1 MSGKYMKI
9 KRIVIPTITLIIM
22 TSQLLGCSSVTSK
35 EMLDMIDRQ
44 EAIVIEVPEPISEE
58 QGTTIEYE
66 WTELASLTTY
76 PEFRTTFDDTF
87 NIVPY
92 GTGGKAGTIY
102 IDLSGN
108 QTNNSTL
115 YNALM
120 NQKFAEAWNNTDNL
134 KKIIASIK
142 ETYVDIDSDTEAITA
157 ALNAYFNLTSDA
169 EPNYYNG
176 NSTLTRGEYLGML
189 YRASTPVEDLT
200 DKSGLTESI
209 EDTDTALF
217 ASQLADKSYLTT
229 ADSSLNT
236 STFNSTITRA
246 EAIYTIVQEYYADE
260 YKSVTGKESSYSDA
274 KNGGNIAEKAGFI
287 TKDKKTDE
295 VTEKKYW
302 KSYELS
308 YSMQNESK
316 GMPTDLYK
324 ALVVAKNHNLITG
337 DESRWSDGLTKTE
350 AINLITS
357 VYEDLAETNGYINN
371 AERGNATGES
381 ITDSTII
388 EDTGIQDT
396 YDYNKLFPGF
406 AKENITFNA
415 EGIVIDYNEKFIAEC
430 KKYDTFRECSDDE
443 IKEILETVI
452 EESMG
457 KIERTPEEYHKTLS
471 ELDKNGVN
479 AKDLLQL
486 NEETSSSSSSQTSKP
501 SGSNSNSNTNSNSNK
516 GNTGSNNTSST
527 PSQDADLTKGY
538 GDADGGNSTSE
549 APVQSVDDGFA
560 DTINDVGFD
569 NSAELGEDTGG
580 TMGQWQ

>member
-1 MSGKYMKI
+1 MKKKI
-9 KRIVIPTITLIIM
+9 TIGVGVAVLVLIIVLICIFAIM
-22 TSQLLGCSSVTSK
+22 PDANLK
-35 EMLDMIDRQ
+35 NMLDMIDRQ

-134 KKIIASIK
+134 KKIIDSIK
-142 ETYVDIDSDTEAITA
+142 ETYVDIDSDSEAITA

-217 ASQLADKSYLTT
+217 ASQIADKSYLTT

-236 STFNSTITRA
+236 STFNSTITRV
-246 EAIYTIVQEYYADE
+246 EAIYTIVQQYYSDE
-260 YKSVTGKESSYSDA
+260 YGKVTGKENSYSDA

-287 TKDKKTDE
+287 TKDKKTGE

-308 YSMQNESK
+308 YSMQNEAK

-357 VYEDLAETNGYINN
+357 VYEDLAETNGYLNN
-371 AERGNATGES
+371 AERGNATGEAVDGS
-381 ITDSTII
+381 ESTVVEDVGGSGDSTSAFSNIK
-388 EDTGIQDT
+388 D
-396 YDYNKLFPGF
+396 
-406 AKENITFNA
+406 ENGEYTEELIGTLAMYPFF
-415 EGIVIDYNEKFIAEC
+415 EGKTESEI
-430 KKYDTFRECSDDE
+430 REYLASDDDLQCYLRDGKVADIE
-443 IKEILETVI
+443 FYLE
-452 EESMG
+452 SLYDFYG
-457 KIERTPEEYHKTLS
+457 N
-471 ELDKNGVN
+471 DKSGSTN
-479 AKDLLQL
+479 A
-486 NEETSSSSSSQTSKP
+486 SSSDTNNSSTSNKGNSSFTSNNTGNTAGSQ
-501 SGSNSNSNTNSNSNK
+501 SNTNSSTAGSNSSAPAEQ
-516 GNTGSNNTSST
+516 GNTVETPPADSNEANMQGDGTFT
-527 PSQDADLTKGY
+527 FDDASNFGGQFIDP
-538 GDADGGNSTSE
+538 GDSWNIE
-549 APVQSVDDGFA
+549 
-560 DTINDVGFD
+560 
-569 NSAELGEDTGG
+569 
-580 TMGQWQ
+580 

>member
-1 MSGKYMKI
+1 MSGKFMKI

-92 GTGGKAGTIY
+92 GIGGKAGTVY

-200 DKSGLTESI
+200 DKAGLTESI

-236 STFNSTITRA
+236 STFNSTIIRA
-246 EAIYTIVQEYYADE
+246 EAIYTIVQQYYSDE
-260 YKSVTGKESSYSDA
+260 YGKVTGKENSYSDA

-287 TKDKKTDE
+287 TKDKKTGE

-350 AINLITS
+350 AINLITA

-381 ITDSTII
+381 IDGSENTVV
-388 EDTGIQDT
+388 EQ
-396 YDYNKLFPGF
+396 YDDNSLFPGF
-406 AKENITFNA
+406 SSENITINSDGTR
-415 EGIVIDYNEKFIAEC
+415 EYNEAFYNECRNYNCFEGATDDQIKKMVDKYTSSEFKAED
-430 KKYDTFRECSDDE
+430 YHNTFTMLDE
-443 IKEILETVI
+443 IDMTVYDYLNI
-452 EESMG
+452 PNPNKTKDSSESS
-457 KIERTPEEYHKTLS
+457 T
-471 ELDKNGVN
+471 N
-479 AKDLLQL
+479 
-486 NEETSSSSSSQTSKP
+486 SSTTTNNSSTT
-501 SGSNSNSNTNSNSNK
+501 NTNSNSSK
-516 GNTGSNNTSST
+516 DSTESNNTSST
-527 PSQDADLTKGY
+527 PSQDTDLTKGY
-538 GDADGGNSTSE
+538 GDAGGNNTSE
-549 APVQSVDDGFA
+549 APVQSVDDGA
-560 DTINDVGFD
+560 PDVDISSLMGKTD
-569 NSAELGEDTGG
+569 YGENTGG
-580 TMGQWQ
+580 TIDLE

>member
-1 MSGKYMKI
+1 MSGKFIKI

-44 EAIVIEVPEPISEE
+44 EAIVIEVPEPISEV

-134 KKIIASIK
+134 KKIISAVK
-142 ETYVDIDSDTEAITA
+142 DTYVDIDSDTEAITA

-217 ASQLADKSYLTT
+217 ASQIADKSYLTT

-246 EAIYTIVQEYYADE
+246 EAIYTIVQQYYSDE
-260 YKSVTGKESSYSDA
+260 YGKVTGKENSYSDA
-274 KNGGNIAEKAGFI
+274 KNGGNIAEKAGFKV
-287 TKDKKTDE
+287 KDKKTGE

-308 YSMQNESK
+308 YSMQNEAK

-357 VYEDLAETNGYINN
+357 VYEDLAETNGYLNN

-381 ITDSTII
+381 ITDSTIV
-388 EDTGIQDT
+388 EDTGVQDT

-430 KKYDTFRECSDDE
+430 KKYDTFGECSDDE
-443 IKEILETVI
+443 IKEILKTVI

-479 AKDLLQL
+479 AKDLFQL
-486 NEETSSSSSSQTSKP
+486 NEEASSSSSSQTSKP
-501 SGSNSNSNTNSNSNK
+501 SGSNSKSNTKSNSNK
-516 GNTGSNNTSST
+516 GNTESNNTSST

-538 GDADGGNSTSE
+538 GDAGGNNTSE
-549 APVQSVDDGFA
+549 TPVQSVDDGAPDMSNVDWSQFSA
-560 DTINDVGFD
+560 DQ
-569 NSAELGEDTGG
+569 GEDHGG
-580 TMGQWQ
+580 RIDLH

>member
-1 MSGKYMKI
+1 MSGKFMKI

-92 GTGGKAGTIY
+92 GTGGKAGTVY

-120 NQKFAEAWNNTDNL
+120 NQKFAEAWNNTDNI
-134 KKIIASIK
+134 KKIISAVK
-142 ETYVDIDSDTEAITA
+142 DTYVDIDSDTEAITA

-217 ASQLADKSYLTT
+217 ASQIADKSYLTT

-260 YKSVTGKESSYSDA
+260 YKSVTGKENCYTDA

-287 TKDKKTDE
+287 TKDKKTGE

-308 YSMQNESK
+308 YSMQNEAK

-337 DESRWSDGLTKTE
+337 DECHWSDGLTKTE

-388 EDTGIQDT
+388 EDTGDVGGSGDSTSAFSNSDNIYSDEVIGT
-396 YDYNKLFPGF
+396 LAMYDFF
-406 AKENITFNA
+406 
-415 EGIVIDYNEKFIAEC
+415 EGSTA
-430 KKYDTFRECSDDE
+430 DE
-443 IKEILETVI
+443 IRQFVKDHDDIQEILNTHDSEYI
-452 EESMG
+452 DSW
-457 KIERTPEEYHKTLS
+457 IPEFKDFYGGTLY
-471 ELDKNGVN
+471 ELNHPATN
-479 AKDLLQL
+479 
-486 NEETSSSSSSQTSKP
+486 SSSTSNKGNSSSTSNNTGNTA
-501 SGSNSNSNTNSNSNK
+501 GSQSNTNSSSA
-516 GNTGSNNTSST
+516 GSNSST
-527 PSQDADLTKGY
+527 PAEQGNTVETPPADSNEANMQGDGTFTFDDASNFGGGPLDNGGY
-538 GDADGGNSTSE
+538 EWDIE
-549 APVQSVDDGFA
+549 
-560 DTINDVGFD
+560 
-569 NSAELGEDTGG
+569 
-580 TMGQWQ
+580 

>member
-1 MSGKYMKI
+1 MKI

-134 KKIIASIK
+134 KKIIEAVK
-142 ETYVDIDSDTEAITA
+142 GTYVDIDSDTEAITA

-217 ASQLADKSYLTT
+217 ASQIADKSYLTT

-246 EAIYTIVQEYYADE
+246 EAIYTIVQQYYSDE
-260 YKSVTGKESSYSDA
+260 YGKVTGKESSYSDA

-287 TKDKKTDE
+287 TKDKKTGE
-295 VTEKKYW
+295 ITEKKYW

-308 YSMQNESK
+308 YSMQNEAK

-357 VYEDLAETNGYINN
+357 VYEDLAETNGYLNN
-371 AERGNATGES
+371 AERGASNGEAV
-381 ITDSTII
+381 TDSTVV
-388 EDTGIQDT
+388 EDTGDVGGSGDSTSAFSNSEDIYSDEVIGT
-396 YDYNKLFPGF
+396 LAMYDFF
-406 AKENITFNA
+406 
-415 EGIVIDYNEKFIAEC
+415 EGKTDE
-430 KKYDTFRECSDDE
+430 E
-443 IKEILETVI
+443 IKEYIKSDDDLQYYLETKDADII
-452 EESMG
+452 E
-457 KIERTPEEYHKTLS
+457 KY
-471 ELDKNGVN
+471 VN
-479 AKDLLQL
+479 ALYKYYGNDKSGST
-486 NEETSSSSSSQTSKP
+486 NASSSNTSNSSTSSKGNSSSSNNTVGSQ
-501 SGSNSNSNTNSNSNK
+501 SNTNSSSTESGS
-516 GNTGSNNTSST
+516 GNITTPPADTSSD
-527 PSQDADLTKGY
+527 QGMDDMTKAALEAAG
-538 GDADGGNSTSE
+538 GDILDSSNFGNGDGTLYDGGYE
-549 APVQSVDDGFA
+549 WD
-560 DTINDVGFD
+560 IN
-569 NSAELGEDTGG
+569 
-580 TMGQWQ
+580 

>member
-1 MSGKYMKI
+1 MSGRFMKI

-92 GTGGKAGTIY
+92 GTGGKAGTVY

-120 NQKFAEAWNNTDNL
+120 NQKFAEAWNNTDNI

-142 ETYVDIDSDTEAITA
+142 ETYVDIDSDSEAITA

-217 ASQLADKSYLTT
+217 ASQLADSSYLTT
-229 ADSSLNT
+229 SDSSLNT
-236 STFNSTITRA
+236 DTFNGTITRA
-246 EAIYTIVQEYYADE
+246 EAIYTLVKEYYSDE
-260 YKSVTGKESSYSDA
+260 FDSVTGKESCYSDA
-274 KNGGNIAEKAGFI
+274 KNGGDIASKAGFVV
-287 TKDKKTDE
+287 KDKKTGE
-295 VTEKKYW
+295 VTEKTYW

-308 YSMQNESK
+308 YALQNESK
-316 GMPTDLYK
+316 GLPTDLYK

-350 AINLITS
+350 AINLITA

-381 ITDSTII
+381 IDGSESTVV
-388 EDTGIQDT
+388 EQ
-396 YDYNKLFPGF
+396 YDDNSLFPGF
-406 AKENITFNA
+406 SSENITINSDGTR
-415 EGIVIDYNEKFIAEC
+415 EYNEAFYNECRNYNCFEGATDDQIKKMVDKFTNTEYKAEDYHNEFTNLDELGMTV
-430 KKYDTFRECSDDE
+430 YDYLNIPNPNKTKDSS
-443 IKEILETVI
+443 
-452 EESMG
+452 ESS
-457 KIERTPEEYHKTLS
+457 T
-471 ELDKNGVN
+471 N
-479 AKDLLQL
+479 
-486 NEETSSSSSSQTSKP
+486 SSTTNNNSNTTNI
-501 SGSNSNSNTNSNSNK
+501 NSNSSKDNTE
-516 GNTGSNNTSST
+516 SNNTSST
-527 PSQDADLTKGY
+527 PSQDTDTTKGY
-538 GDADGGNSTSE
+538 GDAGGGNNTSE
-549 APVQSVDDGFA
+549 APVQSVDDGA
-560 DTINDVGFD
+560 PDIDISSLMGQHQWSGNTG
-569 NSAELGEDTGG
+569 DTGLI
-580 TMGQWQ
+580 Q

>member
-1 MSGKYMKI
+1 MSGRFMKI

-44 EAIVIEVPEPISEE
+44 EAIVIEVPEPISEV

-102 IDLSGN
+102 IDLSSN

-120 NQKFAEAWNNTDNL
+120 NQKFAEAWNDTDNL
-134 KKIIASIK
+134 KKIISAVK
-142 ETYVDIDSDTEAITA
+142 DTYVDIDSDTEAITA

-176 NSTLTRGEYLGML
+176 NSTLTRGEYLGLL

-200 DKSGLTESI
+200 DKNGLTESI

-260 YKSVTGKESSYSDA
+260 YKSVTGKENSYSDA

-287 TKDKKTDE
+287 TKDKKTGE
-295 VTEKKYW
+295 ITEKKYW

-350 AINLITS
+350 AINLITK
-357 VYEDLAETNGYINN
+357 VYEDLAETNGYLNN
-371 AERGNATGES
+371 AERGASNGEAV
-381 ITDSTII
+381 TDSTVV
-388 EDTGIQDT
+388 EDTGDV
-396 YDYNKLFPGF
+396 G
-406 AKENITFNA
+406 
-415 EGIVIDYNEKFIAEC
+415 
-430 KKYDTFRECSDDE
+430 
-443 IKEILETVI
+443 
-452 EESMG
+452 
-457 KIERTPEEYHKTLS
+457 
-471 ELDKNGVN
+471 
-479 AKDLLQL
+479 
-486 NEETSSSSSSQTSKP
+486 
-501 SGSNSNSNTNSNSNK
+501 GS
-516 GNTGSNNTSST
+516 
-527 PSQDADLTKGY
+527 
-538 GDADGGNSTSE
+538 GNSTSAFSNSDDIYSDE
-549 APVQSVDDGFA
+549 VIGTLAMYDFFEGKTDEEIKEYIKSDDDLQYYLETKDADIIEKYVNALYKYYGNDKSGSTNASSSNTSNSSTSSKGNSSSSNNTVGSQSNTSNSSTESGSGNSTTPPA
-560 DTINDVGFD
+560 DTSSDQGMDDMTKAALEAAGVDTDASNFGNGDGTLYDGGYEWDIN
-569 NSAELGEDTGG
+569 
-580 TMGQWQ
+580 

>member
-1 MSGKYMKI
+1 MKI

-44 EAIVIEVPEPISEE
+44 EAIVIEVPEPISEV

-120 NQKFAEAWNNTDNL
+120 NQKFAEAWNDTDNL
-134 KKIIASIK
+134 KKIISAVK
-142 ETYVDIDSDTEAITA
+142 DTYVDIDSDTEAITA

-176 NSTLTRGEYLGML
+176 NSTLTRGEYLGLL

-200 DKSGLTESI
+200 DKNGLTESI

-260 YKSVTGKESSYSDA
+260 YKSVTGKENSYSDA

-287 TKDKKTDE
+287 TKDKKTGE
-295 VTEKKYW
+295 ITEKKYW

-350 AINLITS
+350 AINLITK
-357 VYEDLAETNGYINN
+357 VYEDLAETNGYLNN
-371 AERGNATGES
+371 AERGASNGEAV
-381 ITDSTII
+381 TDSTVV
-388 EDTGIQDT
+388 EDTGDV
-396 YDYNKLFPGF
+396 G
-406 AKENITFNA
+406 
-415 EGIVIDYNEKFIAEC
+415 
-430 KKYDTFRECSDDE
+430 
-443 IKEILETVI
+443 
-452 EESMG
+452 
-457 KIERTPEEYHKTLS
+457 
-471 ELDKNGVN
+471 
-479 AKDLLQL
+479 
-486 NEETSSSSSSQTSKP
+486 
-501 SGSNSNSNTNSNSNK
+501 GS
-516 GNTGSNNTSST
+516 
-527 PSQDADLTKGY
+527 
-538 GDADGGNSTSE
+538 GNSTSAFSNSDDIYSDE
-549 APVQSVDDGFA
+549 VIGTLAMYDFFEGKTDEEIKEYIKSDDDLQYYLETKDADIIEKYVNALYKYYGNDKSGSTNASSSNTSNSSTSSKGNSSSSNNTVGSQSNTSNSSTESGSGNSTTPPA
-560 DTINDVGFD
+560 DTSSDQGMDDMTKAALEAAGVDTDASNFGNGDGTLYDGGYEWDIN
-569 NSAELGEDTGG
+569 
-580 TMGQWQ
+580 

>member
-1 MSGKYMKI
+1 MKKKI
-9 KRIVIPTITLIIM
+9 TIGVGVAVLALIIVLICIFAIM
-22 TSQLLGCSSVTSK
+22 PDANLK
-35 EMLDMIDRQ
+35 NMLDMIDRQ

-142 ETYVDIDSDTEAITA
+142 GTYVDIDSDTEAITA

-189 YRASTPVEDLT
+189 YRASTPVEDLQ
-200 DKSGLTESI
+200 DKNGLCESI

-246 EAIYTIVQEYYADE
+246 EAIYTIVQQYYSDE
-260 YKSVTGKESSYSDA
+260 YGKVTGKESSYSDA

-287 TKDKKTDE
+287 TKDKKTGE
-295 VTEKKYW
+295 ITEKKYW

-337 DESRWSDGLTKTE
+337 DECRWSDGLTKTE
-350 AINLITS
+350 AINLITK

-381 ITDSTII
+381 IDGSESTVV
-388 EDTGIQDT
+388 EQ
-396 YDYNKLFPGF
+396 YDDNSLFPGF
-406 AKENITFNA
+406 SSENITINSDGTR
-415 EGIVIDYNEKFIAEC
+415 EYNEAFYNECRNYNCFEGATDDQIKKMVDKFTNTEYKAEDYHNEFTNLDELGMTV
-430 KKYDTFRECSDDE
+430 YDYLN
-443 IKEILETVI
+443 I
-452 EESMG
+452 
-457 KIERTPEEYHKTLS
+457 PNPNKTKDSS
-471 ELDKNGVN
+471 E
-479 AKDLLQL
+479 
-486 NEETSSSSSSQTSKP
+486 
-501 SGSNSNSNTNSNSNK
+501 SNTNSSVTNNNSNANTNNNSSQ
-516 GNTGSNNTSST
+516 GNIGSNNTSST
-527 PSQDADLTKGY
+527 PSQDTDTTKGY
-538 GDADGGNSTSE
+538 GDAGGNSASE
-549 APVQSVDDGFA
+549 APVQSVDDGAPDMSFG
-560 DTINDVGFD
+560 DFD
-569 NSAELGEDTGG
+569 DPSEWSESDGSSIDLH
-580 TMGQWQ
+580 

>member
-1 MSGKYMKI
+1 MSGKFMKI

-134 KKIIASIK
+134 KKIISAVK
-142 ETYVDIDSDTEAITA
+142 DTYVDIDSDSEAITA

-246 EAIYTIVQEYYADE
+246 EAIYTIVQQYYSDE
-260 YKSVTGKESSYSDA
+260 YGKVTGKESSYSDA

-287 TKDKKTDE
+287 TKDKKTGE
-295 VTEKKYW
+295 ITEKKYW

-308 YSMQNESK
+308 YSMQNEAK

-371 AERGNATGES
+371 AERGASNGEAV
-381 ITDSTII
+381 TDSTVV
-388 EDTGIQDT
+388 EDTGDVGGSGDSTSAFKNIKD
-396 YDYNKLFPGF
+396 
-406 AKENITFNA
+406 ENGEYTEELIGTLAMYPFF
-415 EGIVIDYNEKFIAEC
+415 EGKTESEI
-430 KKYDTFRECSDDE
+430 REYLASDDDLQCYLRDGKVADIE
-443 IKEILETVI
+443 FYLE
-452 EESMG
+452 SLYDFYG
-457 KIERTPEEYHKTLS
+457 N
-471 ELDKNGVN
+471 DKSGSTN
-479 AKDLLQL
+479 A
-486 NEETSSSSSSQTSKP
+486 SSSDTNNSSTSNKGNSSSASNNTGNTA
-501 SGSNSNSNTNSNSNK
+501 GSQSNTNSSSAGSGS
-516 GNTGSNNTSST
+516 GNITTPPADTSSDQGMDDMT
-527 PSQDADLTKGY
+527 KAALEAAGVDTDASNFGN
-538 GDADGGNSTSE
+538 GDGTLYDGGYE
-549 APVQSVDDGFA
+549 WD
-560 DTINDVGFD
+560 IN
-569 NSAELGEDTGG
+569 
-580 TMGQWQ
+580 

>member
-1 MSGKYMKI
+1 MSGKFMKI

-92 GTGGKAGTIY
+92 GTGGKAGTVY

-142 ETYVDIDSDTEAITA
+142 ETYVDIDSDSEAITA

-176 NSTLTRGEYLGML
+176 NSTLTRGEYLGLL

-217 ASQLADKSYLTT
+217 ASQIADKSYLTT

-236 STFNSTITRA
+236 STFTSTITRA

-260 YKSVTGKESSYSDA
+260 YKSVTGKENCYSDA

-287 TKDKKTDE
+287 TKDKKTGE

-308 YSMQNESK
+308 YSMQNEAK

-337 DESRWSDGLTKTE
+337 DECRWSDGLTKTE

-381 ITDSTII
+381 IDGSENTVV
-388 EDTGIQDT
+388 EQ
-396 YDYNKLFPGF
+396 YDDNSLFPGF
-406 AKENITFNA
+406 SSENITINSD
-415 EGIVIDYNEKFIAEC
+415 GKVTDYNEAF
-430 KKYDTFRECSDDE
+430 
-443 IKEILETVI
+443 IKECRNYHMFDECNDEEVKEVLQSVI
-452 EESMG
+452 EEAIGSS
-457 KIERTPEEYHKTLS
+457 ERTPSLYHAIIS
-471 ELDKNGVN
+471 SMDESGVN
-479 AKDLLQL
+479 GREFLSSG
-486 NEETSSSSSSQTSKP
+486 TSSSKDNSSTSGNK
-501 SGSNSNSNTNSNSNK
+501 SNSNSNSNSASTSNNTQSNSNA
-516 GNTGSNNTSST
+516 ST
-527 PSQDADLTKGY
+527 PSQDTDTTKGY
-538 GDADGGNSTSE
+538 GDADGGNNTSE
-549 APVQSVDDGFA
+549 APVQEIDDGF
-560 DTINDVGFD
+560 DCNESDF
-569 NSAELGEDTGG
+569 
-580 TMGQWQ
+580 QWGDISDWSESDGSSIDLH

>member
-1 MSGKYMKI
+1 MKI

-44 EAIVIEVPEPISEE
+44 EAIVIEVPEPISEV
-58 QGTTIEYE
+58 QGTTIDYE

-76 PEFRTTFDDTF
+76 PEFRATFDDTF

-134 KKIIASIK
+134 KKIISAVK
-142 ETYVDIDSDTEAITA
+142 DTYVDIDSDTEAITA

-189 YRASTPVEDLT
+189 YRASTPVEDMQ
-200 DKSGLTESI
+200 DKNGLCESI

-217 ASQLADKSYLTT
+217 ASQIADKSYLTT
-229 ADSSLNT
+229 TDSSLNT

-246 EAIYTIVQEYYADE
+246 EAIYTIVQQYYSDE
-260 YKSVTGKESSYSDA
+260 YESATGKENSYSDA

-287 TKDKKTDE
+287 TKDKKTGE

-371 AERGNATGES
+371 AERGNATGEAVDGS
-381 ITDSTII
+381 ENTVV
-388 EDTGIQDT
+388 EQ
-396 YDYNKLFPGF
+396 YDDNSLFPGF
-406 AKENITFNA
+406 SSENITINSDGTREYSEAF
-415 EGIVIDYNEKFIAEC
+415 YNECRNYNCFEGATDNQIKKMVDKYTSSEFKAED
-430 KKYDTFRECSDDE
+430 YHNTFNMLDE
-443 IKEILETVI
+443 IDMTVYDYLNI
-452 EESMG
+452 
-457 KIERTPEEYHKTLS
+457 PNPNKTKDSS
-471 ELDKNGVN
+471 E
-479 AKDLLQL
+479 
-486 NEETSSSSSSQTSKP
+486 
-501 SGSNSNSNTNSNSNK
+501 SNTNSSSTTNNSSSSNSNAESA
-516 GNTGSNNTSST
+516 NNNTSSA
-527 PSQDADLTKGY
+527 PSQDIDTTKGY
-538 GDADGGNSTSE
+538 GDAGGNNTSE
-549 APVQSVDDGFA
+549 APVQEIDDGLGS
-560 DTINDVGFD
+560 N
-569 NSAELGEDTGG
+569 AEEVSNLWGQHQWSGNTGDTGLI
-580 TMGQWQ
+580 Q

>member
-1 MSGKYMKI
+1 MSGKFMKI

-102 IDLSGN
+102 INLSGN

-134 KKIIASIK
+134 KKIISAVK
-142 ETYVDIDSDTEAITA
+142 DTYVDIDSDSEAITA

-200 DKSGLTESI
+200 GKAGLTESI

-217 ASQLADKSYLTT
+217 ASQIADKSYLTT

-246 EAIYTIVQEYYADE
+246 EAIYTIVQQYYSDE
-260 YKSVTGKESSYSDA
+260 YGKATGKENSYSDA
-274 KNGGNIAEKAGFI
+274 KNGGNIAEKAGFV
-287 TKDKKTDE
+287 TKDKKTGE
-295 VTEKKYW
+295 ITEKKYW

-308 YSMQNESK
+308 YSMQNEAK

-337 DESRWSDGLTKTE
+337 DECRWSDGLTKTE

-388 EDTGIQDT
+388 EDTGDVGGSGDST
-396 YDYNKLFPGF
+396 SAFSN
-406 AKENITFNA
+406 
-415 EGIVIDYNEKFIAEC
+415 
-430 KKYDTFRECSDDE
+430 SDDIYSDEVIGTLAMYDFFEGSTADE
-443 IKEILETVI
+443 IRQFVKDHDDIQEILNTHDSEYI
-452 EESMG
+452 DSW
-457 KIERTPEEYHKTLS
+457 IPEFKDFYGGTLY
-471 ELDKNGVN
+471 ELNHPATN
-479 AKDLLQL
+479 
-486 NEETSSSSSSQTSKP
+486 SSSTSNKGNSSSTSNNTGNTA
-501 SGSNSNSNTNSNSNK
+501 GSQSNTNSSSA
-516 GNTGSNNTSST
+516 GSNSSA
-527 PSQDADLTKGY
+527 PAEQPPAPSNSESQDVINN
-538 GDADGGNSTSE
+538 GDGTITSGDGT
-549 APVQSVDDGFA
+549 F
-560 DTINDVGFD
+560 
-569 NSAELGEDTGG
+569 
-580 TMGQWQ
+580 TMGDGSNFGGDRDTSYDSSFNME

>member
-1 MSGKYMKI
+1 MKKKI
-9 KRIVIPTITLIIM
+9 TIGVGVALLALIIVLICIFAIM
-22 TSQLLGCSSVTSK
+22 PDANLK
-35 EMLDMIDRQ
+35 NMLDMIDRQ

-92 GTGGKAGTIY
+92 GTGGKAGTVY

-134 KKIIASIK
+134 KKIISAVK
-142 ETYVDIDSDTEAITA
+142 DTYVDIDSDTEALTA

-200 DKSGLTESI
+200 DKAGLTESI

-217 ASQLADKSYLTT
+217 ASQIADKSYLTT

-246 EAIYTIVQEYYADE
+246 EAIYTIVQQYYSDE
-260 YKSVTGKESSYSDA
+260 YKSVTGKENSYSDA

-287 TKDKKTDE
+287 TKDKKTGE

-308 YSMQNESK
+308 YSMQNEAK

-357 VYEDLAETNGYINN
+357 VYEDLAETNGYLNN
-371 AERGNATGES
+371 AERGNATGETVTDATVVEDAGGS
-381 ITDSTII
+381 GEVLSVFNNKDIYSEEVLGALSMYDFFADST
-388 EDTGIQDT
+388 
-396 YDYNKLFPGF
+396 
-406 AKENITFNA
+406 
-415 EGIVIDYNEKFIAEC
+415 
-430 KKYDTFRECSDDE
+430 SDE
-443 IKEILETVI
+443 IKTYI
-452 EESMG
+452 EENEDMQELLEYYDSDTIDKALNSMVDLQG
-457 KIERTPEEYHKTLS
+457 KTLYEMNHPS
-471 ELDKNGVN
+471 
-479 AKDLLQL
+479 
-486 NEETSSSSSSQTSKP
+486 TS
-501 SGSNSNSNTNSNSNK
+501 
-516 GNTGSNNTSST
+516 TSST
-527 PSQDADLTKGY
+527 ASSN
-538 GDADGGNSTSE
+538 GNNQSGSAKNNQSNSSNQNSSTSNTTNE
-549 APVQSVDDGFA
+549 NANTNEDNWTPPAKSINNAEDGFA
-560 DTINDVGFD
+560 GVIDNGDGTITSSDGTFTMSDGSNFGGGDHTIPDGFD
-569 NSAELGEDTGG
+569 ADAFMN
-580 TMGQWQ
+580 Q

>member
-1 MSGKYMKI
+1 MSGKFMKI

-44 EAIVIEVPEPISEE
+44 EAIVIEVPEPISEV

-92 GTGGKAGTIY
+92 GTGGKAGTVY

-120 NQKFAEAWNNTDNL
+120 NQKFAEAWNNTDNI
-134 KKIIASIK
+134 KKIISAVK
-142 ETYVDIDSDTEAITA
+142 DTYVDIDSDTEALTA

-260 YKSVTGKESSYSDA
+260 YKSVTGKENSYSDA
-274 KNGGNIAEKAGFI
+274 KNGGNIAEKAGFKV
-287 TKDKKTDE
+287 KDKKTGE

-308 YSMQNESK
+308 YSMQNEAK

-371 AERGNATGES
+371 AERGNATGETVTDATVVEDAGGS
-381 ITDSTII
+381 GEVLSVFNNKDIYSEEVLGALSMYDFFADST
-388 EDTGIQDT
+388 
-396 YDYNKLFPGF
+396 
-406 AKENITFNA
+406 
-415 EGIVIDYNEKFIAEC
+415 
-430 KKYDTFRECSDDE
+430 SDE
-443 IKEILETVI
+443 IKTYI
-452 EESMG
+452 EENEDMQELLEYYDSDTIDKALNSMVDLQG
-457 KIERTPEEYHKTLS
+457 KTLYEMNHPS
-471 ELDKNGVN
+471 
-479 AKDLLQL
+479 
-486 NEETSSSSSSQTSKP
+486 TS
-501 SGSNSNSNTNSNSNK
+501 
-516 GNTGSNNTSST
+516 TSST
-527 PSQDADLTKGY
+527 ASSN
-538 GDADGGNSTSE
+538 GNTQSGSAKNNQSNSSNQNSSTSNTTNE
-549 APVQSVDDGFA
+549 NANTNEDNWTPPAKSSNNAEDGFA
-560 DTINDVGFD
+560 GVIDNGDGTITSSDGTFTMSDGSNFGGGDHTIPDGFD
-569 NSAELGEDTGG
+569 ADAFMN
-580 TMGQWQ
+580 Q

>member
-1 MSGKYMKI
+1 MSGKFMKI

-92 GTGGKAGTIY
+92 GIGGKAGTVY

-200 DKSGLTESI
+200 DKAGLTESI

-236 STFNSTITRA
+236 STFNSTIIRA
-246 EAIYTIVQEYYADE
+246 EAIYTIVQQYYSDE
-260 YKSVTGKESSYSDA
+260 YGKVTGKENSYSDA

-287 TKDKKTDE
+287 TKDKKTGE

-350 AINLITS
+350 AINLITA

-381 ITDSTII
+381 IDGSENTVV
-388 EDTGIQDT
+388 EQ
-396 YDYNKLFPGF
+396 YDDNSLFPGF
-406 AKENITFNA
+406 SSENITINSDGTR
-415 EGIVIDYNEKFIAEC
+415 EYNEAFYNKCRNYNCFEGATDDQIKKMVDKYTSSEFKAED
-430 KKYDTFRECSDDE
+430 YHNTFTMLDE
-443 IKEILETVI
+443 IDMTVYDYLNI
-452 EESMG
+452 PNPNKTKDSSESS
-457 KIERTPEEYHKTLS
+457 T
-471 ELDKNGVN
+471 N
-479 AKDLLQL
+479 
-486 NEETSSSSSSQTSKP
+486 SSTTTNNSSTT
-501 SGSNSNSNTNSNSNK
+501 NTNSNSSK
-516 GNTGSNNTSST
+516 DSTESNNTSST
-527 PSQDADLTKGY
+527 PSQDTDLTKGY
-538 GDADGGNSTSE
+538 GDAGGNNTSE
-549 APVQSVDDGFA
+549 APVQSVDDGA
-560 DTINDVGFD
+560 PDVDISSLMGKTD
-569 NSAELGEDTGG
+569 YGENTGG
-580 TMGQWQ
+580 TIDLE

>member
-1 MSGKYMKI
+1 MKKKI
-9 KRIVIPTITLIIM
+9 TIGVGVAVLALIIVLICIFAIM
-22 TSQLLGCSSVTSK
+22 PDANLK
-35 EMLDMIDRQ
+35 NMLDMIDRQ

-120 NQKFAEAWNNTDNL
+120 NQKFAEAWNNTDNI

-217 ASQLADKSYLTT
+217 ASQIADKSYLTT

-246 EAIYTIVQEYYADE
+246 EAIYTIVQQYYSDE
-260 YKSVTGKESSYSDA
+260 YGKVTGKESSYSDA

-287 TKDKKTDE
+287 TKDKKTGE

-308 YSMQNESK
+308 YSMQNEAK

-357 VYEDLAETNGYINN
+357 VYENLAETNGYINN

-381 ITDSTII
+381 ITDATVVEDAGGSGEVLSVFNNKDIYSEEVLGALSMYDFFADST
-388 EDTGIQDT
+388 
-396 YDYNKLFPGF
+396 
-406 AKENITFNA
+406 
-415 EGIVIDYNEKFIAEC
+415 
-430 KKYDTFRECSDDE
+430 SDE
-443 IKEILETVI
+443 IKTYI
-452 EESMG
+452 EENEDMQELLEYYDSDTIDKALNSMVDLQG
-457 KIERTPEEYHKTLS
+457 KTLYEMNHPS
-471 ELDKNGVN
+471 
-479 AKDLLQL
+479 
-486 NEETSSSSSSQTSKP
+486 TS
-501 SGSNSNSNTNSNSNK
+501 
-516 GNTGSNNTSST
+516 TSST
-527 PSQDADLTKGY
+527 ASSNGNTKNNQNNSSNQAGSTSNTTNETAASTPDSTNNESPNYDSSDNNGVPTNEEMAQLHIPGVDTDASNFGGGDHTIPDGFDAD
-538 GDADGGNSTSE
+538 AFMN
-549 APVQSVDDGFA
+549 Q
-560 DTINDVGFD
+560 
-569 NSAELGEDTGG
+569 
-580 TMGQWQ
+580 

>member
-44 EAIVIEVPEPISEE
+44 EAIVIEVPEPISQE

-92 GTGGKAGTIY
+92 GTGGKAGTVY

-134 KKIIASIK
+134 KKIISAVK
-142 ETYVDIDSDTEAITA
+142 DTYVDIDSDTEAITA

-200 DKSGLTESI
+200 DKAGLTESI

-260 YKSVTGKESSYSDA
+260 YKSVTGKENCYTDA

-287 TKDKKTDE
+287 TKDKKTGE

-381 ITDSTII
+381 ITDSTIV
-388 EDTGIQDT
+388 EDTGDVGGSGEAYKIYSDALIVNEDGT
-396 YDYNKLFPGF
+396 YDFTESFIGGLMSYDFF
-406 AKENITFNA
+406 AGCNE
-415 EGIVIDYNEKFIAEC
+415 EEVRDYVKSN
-430 KKYDTFRECSDDE
+430 DTF
-443 IKEILETVI
+443 KILLI
-452 EESMG
+452 DG
-457 KIERTPEEYHKTLS
+457 TPELIDGFINSVSMNGEITL
-471 ELDKNGVN
+471 KQ
-479 AKDLLQL
+479 LLGQ
-486 NEETSSSSSSQTSKP
+486 NDT
-501 SGSNSNSNTNSNSNK
+501 SNSNTSSNKGNNTNSNK
-516 GNTGSNNTSST
+516 GNSSSTSNNTGNTAGSQSNTNSSNSESGSGNITT
-527 PSQDADLTKGY
+527 P
-538 GDADGGNSTSE
+538 
-549 APVQSVDDGFA
+549 PA
-560 DTINDVGFD
+560 DTSSDQGMDDMTKAALEAAGVNTDASNFGNGPSTNYGNAIY
-569 NSAELGEDTGG
+569 
-580 TMGQWQ
+580 

>member
-1 MSGKYMKI
+1 MSGKFMKI

-92 GTGGKAGTIY
+92 GIGGKAGTVY

-200 DKSGLTESI
+200 DKAGLTESI

-246 EAIYTIVQEYYADE
+246 EAIYTIVQQYYSDE
-260 YKSVTGKESSYSDA
+260 YGKVTGKENSYSDA

-287 TKDKKTDE
+287 TKDKKTGE

-350 AINLITS
+350 AINLITA

-381 ITDSTII
+381 IDGSENTVV
-388 EDTGIQDT
+388 EQ
-396 YDYNKLFPGF
+396 YDDNSLFPGF
-406 AKENITFNA
+406 SSENITINSDGTR
-415 EGIVIDYNEKFIAEC
+415 EYNEAFYNECRNYNCFEGATDDQIKKMVDKYTSSEFKAED
-430 KKYDTFRECSDDE
+430 YHNTFTMLDE
-443 IKEILETVI
+443 IDMTVYDYLNI
-452 EESMG
+452 PNPNKTKDSSESS
-457 KIERTPEEYHKTLS
+457 T
-471 ELDKNGVN
+471 N
-479 AKDLLQL
+479 
-486 NEETSSSSSSQTSKP
+486 SSTTTNNSSTT
-501 SGSNSNSNTNSNSNK
+501 NTNSNSSK
-516 GNTGSNNTSST
+516 DSTESNNTSST
-527 PSQDADLTKGY
+527 PSQDTDLTKGY
-538 GDADGGNSTSE
+538 GDAGGNNTSE
-549 APVQSVDDGFA
+549 APVQSVDDGA
-560 DTINDVGFD
+560 PDVDISSLMGKTD
-569 NSAELGEDTGG
+569 YGENTGG
-580 TMGQWQ
+580 TIDLE

>member
-1 MSGKYMKI
+1 MSGKFMKI

-92 GTGGKAGTIY
+92 GTGGKAGTVY

-134 KKIIASIK
+134 KKIISAVK
-142 ETYVDIDSDTEAITA
+142 DTYVDIDSDTEALTA

-200 DKSGLTESI
+200 DKAGLTESI

-246 EAIYTIVQEYYADE
+246 EAIYTIVQQYYSDE
-260 YKSVTGKESSYSDA
+260 YKSTTGKESSYSDA
-274 KNGGNIAEKAGFI
+274 KNGGNIAEKAGFKV
-287 TKDKKTDE
+287 KDKKTGE

-308 YSMQNESK
+308 YSMQNEAK

-371 AERGNATGES
+371 AERGASNGEAV
-381 ITDSTII
+381 TDSTVV
-388 EDTGIQDT
+388 EDTGDV
-396 YDYNKLFPGF
+396 G
-406 AKENITFNA
+406 
-415 EGIVIDYNEKFIAEC
+415 
-430 KKYDTFRECSDDE
+430 
-443 IKEILETVI
+443 
-452 EESMG
+452 
-457 KIERTPEEYHKTLS
+457 
-471 ELDKNGVN
+471 
-479 AKDLLQL
+479 
-486 NEETSSSSSSQTSKP
+486 
-501 SGSNSNSNTNSNSNK
+501 GS
-516 GNTGSNNTSST
+516 
-527 PSQDADLTKGY
+527 
-538 GDADGGNSTSE
+538 GNSTSAFSNSDDIYSDE
-549 APVQSVDDGFA
+549 VIGTLAMYDFFEGKTDEEIKEYIKSDDDLQYYLETKDADIIEKYVNALYKYYGNDKSGSTNASSSNTSNSSTSSKGNSSSSNNTVGSQSNTSNSSTESGSGNSTTPPA
-560 DTINDVGFD
+560 DTSSDQGMDDMTKAALEAAGVDTDASNFGNGDGTLYDGGYEWDIN
-569 NSAELGEDTGG
+569 
-580 TMGQWQ
+580 

>member
-92 GTGGKAGTIY
+92 GTGGKAGTVY

-246 EAIYTIVQEYYADE
+246 EAIYTIVQQYYSDE
-260 YKSVTGKESSYSDA
+260 YGKVTGKENSYSDA

-287 TKDKKTDE
+287 TKDKKTGE

-308 YSMQNESK
+308 YSMQNEAK

-337 DESRWSDGLTKTE
+337 DECRWSDGLTKTE

-357 VYEDLAETNGYINN
+357 VYEDLAETNGYLNN

-381 ITDSTII
+381 IDGSENTVV
-388 EDTGIQDT
+388 EDVGGSGEAYKIYSDALIVNEDGT
-396 YDYNKLFPGF
+396 YDFTESFIGGLMSYDFF
-406 AKENITFNA
+406 AGCNE
-415 EGIVIDYNEKFIAEC
+415 EEVRDYVKSN
-430 KKYDTFRECSDDE
+430 DTF
-443 IKEILETVI
+443 KILLI
-452 EESMG
+452 DG
-457 KIERTPEEYHKTLS
+457 TPELIDGFINSVSMNGEITL
-471 ELDKNGVN
+471 KQ
-479 AKDLLQL
+479 LLGQ
-486 NEETSSSSSSQTSKP
+486 NDT
-501 SGSNSNSNTNSNSNK
+501 SNSNTSSNKGNNTNSNK
-516 GNTGSNNTSST
+516 GNSSSTSNNTGNTAGSQSNTNSST
-527 PSQDADLTKGY
+527 TESGS
-538 GDADGGNSTSE
+538 GNITI
-549 APVQSVDDGFA
+549 PPA
-560 DTINDVGFD
+560 DTSSDQGMD
-569 NSAELGEDTGG
+569 DMTKAALEAAGG
-580 TMGQWQ
+580 DILDSSNFGNGPSTNYGNAIY

>member
-44 EAIVIEVPEPISEE
+44 EAIVIEVPEPISQE

-92 GTGGKAGTIY
+92 GTGGKAGTVY

-274 KNGGNIAEKAGFI
+274 KNGGNIAEKAGFKV
-287 TKDKKTDE
+287 KDKKTGE
-295 VTEKKYW
+295 ITEKKYW

-350 AINLITS
+350 AINLITK
-357 VYEDLAETNGYINN
+357 VYEDLAETNGYLNN

-381 ITDSTII
+381 ITDSTVV
-388 EDTGIQDT
+388 EDTGDVGGSGDSTSAFSNSEDIYSDEVIGT
-396 YDYNKLFPGF
+396 LAMYDFF
-406 AKENITFNA
+406 
-415 EGIVIDYNEKFIAEC
+415 EGSTA
-430 KKYDTFRECSDDE
+430 DE
-443 IKEILETVI
+443 IRQFVKDHDDIQEILNTHDSEYI
-452 EESMG
+452 DSW
-457 KIERTPEEYHKTLS
+457 IPEFKDFYGGTLY
-471 ELDKNGVN
+471 ELNHPATN
-479 AKDLLQL
+479 
-486 NEETSSSSSSQTSKP
+486 N
-501 SGSNSNSNTNSNSNK
+501 NNTNSNK
-516 GNTGSNNTSST
+516 GNSSSTSNNTGNTAGSQSNTNSSSAGSNSST
-527 PSQDADLTKGY
+527 PAEQPPAPSNSESSGVPSTDDMANLNIPGWDTDGSNFGN
-538 GDADGGNSTSE
+538 GDGTLYDGGYEWN
-549 APVQSVDDGFA
+549 
-560 DTINDVGFD
+560 IN
-569 NSAELGEDTGG
+569 
-580 TMGQWQ
+580 